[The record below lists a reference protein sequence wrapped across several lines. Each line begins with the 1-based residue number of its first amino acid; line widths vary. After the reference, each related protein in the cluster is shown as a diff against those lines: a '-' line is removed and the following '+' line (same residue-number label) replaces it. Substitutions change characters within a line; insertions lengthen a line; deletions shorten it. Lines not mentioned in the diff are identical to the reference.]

1 MTWLFLVGG
10 STNPEIDFGVRKLT
24 NKMDGVDG
32 EKVSY
37 SLWGIVKPQEIKK
50 GQKGR
55 KLFWVQ
61 RKKAFGNSCTYF
73 TLNTLLLRTTL

>member
-50 GQKGR
+50 GQKG
-55 KLFWVQ
+55 KNF
-61 RKKAFGNSCTYF
+61 FGCKEKRPLGILVPISH
-73 TLNTLLLRTTL
+73 